1 MILYSVSSKSKHVL
15 LFDWRGFKLTI
26 VKVTTRAIFSLNV
39 VIKINCVIDVSHLF
53 SVNLGLN

>member
-26 VKVTTRAIFSLNV
+26 VKVTTEAIFSLSV
-39 VIKINCVIDVSHLF
+39 VIKINCMIDVSHIF
-53 SVNLGLN
+53 SVDLGLK